1 MATEGQKEAIRTYI
15 EQTKLL
21 VTLASAFLFAPAAFI
36 GIMKDR
42 TASGLDKTQLY
53 WFIASEVLFIISVL
67 AGYVVLGTLTGSQAA
82 GTFDVFRP
90 ATRCFS
96 LAQLGIRF
104 RSNRILGACDQ
115 NHTLKFVYR

>member
-1 MATEGQKEAIRTYI
+1 MATEGQKESIRTYI

-42 TASGLDKTQLY
+42 TASGLDKTQLH

-67 AGYVVLGTLTGSQAA
+67 AGYVVVGTLTGSQAA

-96 LAQLGIRF
+96 LAQFGAYVLGLIVF
-104 RSNRILGACDQ
+104 LVLATKIIG
-115 NHTLKFVYR
+115 